1 MPSPKCEVLQ
11 GTLDLLVLKTL
22 DSMGPIHGFGIAL
35 RIQQISEDLLHL
47 NQGTLYPAL
56 LRLEQRGWIVSK
68 WGASENNRK
77 AKFYSITKSG
87 KKQLAQNTAYW
98 QRLSGVMGRVLAM
111 HGEGGE
117 Q

>member
-1 MPSPKCEVLQ
+1 M
-11 GTLDLLVLKTL
+11 LVLKTL

-77 AKFYSITKSG
+77 AKFYSLTRAG
-87 KKQLAQNTAYW
+87 RKQLEQEAESWDRMSTMIN
-98 QRLSGVMGRVLAM
+98 RVLKAT
-111 HGEGGE
+111 
-117 Q
+117 